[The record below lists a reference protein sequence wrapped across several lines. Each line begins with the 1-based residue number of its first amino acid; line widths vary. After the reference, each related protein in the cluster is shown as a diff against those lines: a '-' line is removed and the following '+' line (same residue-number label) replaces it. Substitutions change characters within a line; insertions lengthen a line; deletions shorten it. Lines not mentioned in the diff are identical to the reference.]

1 MASELEATMV
11 VDSASA
17 MQFLGTA
24 FEPDDWIAVFLKSYE
39 TGRAVQRVGPISM
52 FLEPRVH
59 AWLRAMNARKY
70 NCYVG
75 TNSIRPGIRAR
86 TKDSIGT
93 VRHVF
98 LETDGD
104 GQQLLDAIAARR
116 DLPAP
121 SYTIESSPNRF
132 HVLWRVTGFT
142 TEYVERLQKY
152 LARELGTDPAATPC
166 SQTTRIPGYRNQKRS
181 PTHLVTVQY
190 RSTETR
196 WTPAA
201 FPTPPDS
208 PVAKPR
214 PKPIPIAHM
223 SALEVLQRARRYV
236 ARIEPAI
243 AGQHGDLHTFRV
255 CCRIV
260 RGFALSDDEAFVV
273 LSEWNERCQPP
284 WTERD
289 LRDKIARARR
299 YGKEEVGGLA
309 AFDHGSRERSRGL

>member
-1 MASELEATMV
+1 MV
-11 VDSASA
+11 VDSAAA
-17 MQFLGTA
+17 MQFLRTA

-39 TGRAVQRVGPISM
+39 TGRAVQRVGPVSL
-52 FLEPRVH
+52 FLEPRMH
-59 AWLRAMNARKY
+59 AWLRAMNARRY

-75 TNSIRPGIRAR
+75 TNSIRPGVRAR
-86 TKDSIGT
+86 TKDSIGI

-104 GQQLLDAIAARR
+104 GQQLLDAIASRR

-132 HVLWRVTGFT
+132 HVLWRVTAFT
-142 TEYVERLQKY
+142 TDYVERLQKH

-166 SQTTRIPGYRNQKRS
+166 SQTTRIPGYRNQKRM
-181 PTHLVTVQY
+181 PTHLVTAQY
-190 RSTETR
+190 RSTEQR
-196 WTPAA
+196 YTPAA
-201 FPTPPDS
+201 FPTPPEPPAPPS
-208 PVAKPR
+208 RPR
-214 PKPIPIAHM
+214 PAAPM
-223 SALEVLQRARRYV
+223 TSLDVLERARRYL

-260 RGFALSDDEAFVV
+260 RGFALTDDEGLDV
-273 LSEWNERCQPP
+273 LSDWNSRCEPP
-284 WTERD
+284 WTERE

-299 YGKEEVGGLA
+299 YGKEEIGRFSA
-309 AFDHGSRERSRGL
+309 ARS

>member
-1 MASELEATMV
+1 
-11 VDSASA
+11 
-17 MQFLGTA
+17 
-24 FEPDDWIAVFLKSYE
+24 
-39 TGRAVQRVGPISM
+39 
-52 FLEPRVH
+52 
-59 AWLRAMNARKY
+59 MNAKRY
-70 NCYVG
+70 NCYVA
-75 TNSIRPGIRAR
+75 TNSIREGVRAR

-98 LETDGD
+98 VETDGD
-104 GQQLLDAIAARR
+104 GQELLDAIAVRQ

-142 TEYVERLQKY
+142 TEYVEELQKH

-190 RSTETR
+190 RSTESR
-196 WTPAA
+196 YAPAA
-201 FPTPPDS
+201 FPTPPEPQLPS
-208 PVAKPR
+208 
-214 PKPIPIAHM
+214 PKPTVRSYAPSVDI
-223 SALEVLQRARRYV
+223 LERARRYA

-260 RGFALSDDEAFVV
+260 RGFALSNEEALAV
-273 LSEWNERCQPP
+273 LSEWNLRCQPP
-284 WTERD
+284 WTDRE

-299 YGKEEVGGLA
+299 YGKEPIGGLCGTQSA
-309 AFDHGSRERSRGL
+309 

>member
-1 MASELEATMV
+1 MV
-11 VDSASA
+11 VDSAAA
-17 MQFLGTA
+17 MQFLRTA

-39 TGRAVQRVGPISM
+39 TGRAMQRVGPMSI

-59 AWLRAMNARKY
+59 AWLRAMNARRY

-75 TNSIRPGIRAR
+75 TNSIRPGVRAR

-104 GQQLLDAIAARR
+104 GRQLLDAIAARR

-142 TEYVERLQKY
+142 TEYVERLQKH

-166 SQTTRIPGYRNQKRS
+166 SQTTRIPGYRNQKRT

-190 RSTETR
+190 RSPEAR
-196 WTPAA
+196 CTPMA
-201 FPTPPDS
+201 FPTPRNPAS
-208 PVAKPR
+208 PP
-214 PKPIPIAHM
+214 PKPTSIAHTP
-223 SALEVLQRARRYV
+223 ALDVLERARRYA

-255 CCRIV
+255 FCRIV
-260 RGFALSDDEAFVV
+260 RGFALTDDEAFAV
-273 LSEWNERCQPP
+273 LSEWNLRCEPP
-284 WTERD
+284 WTERE
-289 LRDKIARARR
+289 LRDKIVRARR
-299 YGKEEVGGLA
+299 YGNEEIGGVL
-309 AFDHGSRERSRGL
+309 SS

>member
-1 MASELEATMV
+1 MV
-11 VDSASA
+11 VDSAAA
-17 MQFLGTA
+17 MQFLRTA

-39 TGRAVQRVGPISM
+39 TGHAVQRVGPVSI

-59 AWLRAMNARKY
+59 AWLRAMNARRY
-70 NCYVG
+70 NCYVA
-75 TNSIRPGIRAR
+75 TNSIRPGVRAR

-104 GQQLLDAIAARR
+104 GQQLLDAISARH

-121 SYTIESSPNRF
+121 SYIIESSPNRF

-142 TEYVERLQKY
+142 TEYVERLQKH

-181 PTHLVTVQY
+181 PTHLVAVQY
-190 RSTETR
+190 RSIDER
-196 WTPAA
+196 YTPAA
-201 FPTPPDS
+201 FPSPPD
-208 PVAKPR
+208 PPAPP
-214 PKPIPIAHM
+214 PKPVSTAYIP
-223 SALEVLQRARRYV
+223 ALDVLERARRYV

-260 RGFALSDDEAFVV
+260 RGFALSDDEALAV
-273 LSEWNERCQPP
+273 LSDWNLRCQPP
-284 WTERD
+284 WTERE

-299 YGKEEVGGLA
+299 YGKEAVGALRRTPVSA
-309 AFDHGSRERSRGL
+309 

>member
-1 MASELEATMV
+1 MASELEVTMV

-17 MQFLGTA
+17 MQFLRTA

-39 TGRAVQRVGPISM
+39 TGRAVQRVGPVSI
-52 FLEPRVH
+52 FLEPRLH
-59 AWLRAMNARKY
+59 AWLRAMNASRY

-75 TNSIRPGIRAR
+75 TNSIRPGVRAR

-104 GQQLLDAIAARR
+104 GQQLLDAIAARI
-116 DLPAP
+116 DLPP
-121 SYTIESSPNRF
+121 ISYTIESSPNQF
-132 HVLWRVTGFT
+132 HVLWRSVGFT
-142 TEYVERLQKY
+142 TEYVERLQKH
-152 LARELGTDPAATPC
+152 LARELGTDLAATPC

-181 PTHLVTVQY
+181 PNHLVTVQY
-190 RSTETR
+190 RSTDER
-196 WTPAA
+196 YTPAA
-201 FPTPPDS
+201 FPRPPE
-208 PVAKPR
+208 PEVPPPKPR
-214 PKPIPIAHM
+214 IAHTATLGM
-223 SALEVLQRARRYV
+223 LERARRYV
-236 ARIEPAI
+236 GRIEPAI

-260 RGFALSDDEAFVV
+260 RGFALTDDEALAV
-273 LSEWNERCQPP
+273 LSEWNQRCEPP

-299 YGKEEVGGLA
+299 YGREEIGRLC
-309 AFDHGSRERSRGL
+309 ST